1 MSIEEQFS
9 HLLHRQSNLETDING
24 INRKLQSISSVLEVL
39 VGIKGDC
46 PRLIFILPKDGNRYL
61 KMLISPVDVALDSQV
76 RLSDDI

>member
-1 MSIEEQFS
+1 MSIEEQFQICCIVNQIS
-9 HLLHRQSNLETDING
+9 KR